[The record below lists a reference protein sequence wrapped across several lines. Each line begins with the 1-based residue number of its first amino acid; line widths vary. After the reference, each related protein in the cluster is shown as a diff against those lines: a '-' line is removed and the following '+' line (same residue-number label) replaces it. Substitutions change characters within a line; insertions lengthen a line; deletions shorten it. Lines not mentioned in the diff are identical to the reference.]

1 MVWKTV
7 NNTDPGTASE
17 FGGDDIDKISNLFS
31 GNLDVDS
38 VDINS
43 SFTIRDN
50 KFSLRNPA
58 NTFSYVFQ
66 TSALAANRDVTL
78 PLLTAAD
85 TFVFAGFANAW
96 GTANQNIAAT
106 GKWQE
111 GGVNI
116 SPIGLHDIYLDA
128 GAFIPVD
135 AGALATRIV
144 DTGADQKAFAYI
156 PFAQGVNTFATA
168 KLVLPRNYNNGTIT
182 VVFYWTDDS
191 ILATNVVW
199 GVSAAAFS
207 DGGGLGLAYG
217 TEVTVTDTAS
227 AVTNVQH
234 QSPRTAAVTLNHVST
249 QADSDLIIL
258 KVQRRGADAG
268 DTFLDEAQLLGIS
281 VEITTDAAVSS

>member
-144 DTGADQKAFAYI
+144 DAGVDQKAFAYI
-156 PFAQGVNTFATA
+156 PFAAGSVTFATA
-168 KLVLPRNYNNGTIT
+168 KIVLPRTYNLGTIT
-182 VVFYWTDDS
+182 AVLEWTSATEGSGTVEWDVSGCAVGDGEDMSTVVF
-191 ILATNVVW
+191 
-199 GVSAAAFS
+199 
-207 DGGGLGLAYG
+207 G
-217 TEVTVTDTAS
+217 TAVTSTDTQFS
-227 AVTNVQH
+227 INLLQT
-234 QSPRTAAVTLNHVST
+234 SPRTAAITLGNTPLDGNIIFLKIARDGVT
-249 QADSDLIIL
+249 
-258 KVQRRGADAG
+258 
-268 DTFLDEAQLLGIS
+268 DTFTEEAQLLGVW
-281 VEITTDAAVSS
+281 VEITTDAAVSA